1 MVKVLVTFT
10 TPGWQR
16 NVRAA
21 LGREPRVSSSYAH
34 LGRSDLRM
42 HDDSYDVVFLQTGKN
57 RESLE
62 QYLPEIK
69 ARYPRSRLVLVLDNF
84 GITDIVY
91 GHRMG
96 ISALIDEKA
105 TAEQI
110 LSSLSAALRG
120 DLYVA
125 SSIVAKSRD
134 LKVASEPKRPKETDE
149 GNQFGQLSVREIE
162 VLRLV
167 AQGMS
172 NRAIAKTLFISEKTV
187 KNHLYNIFK
196 KIRVKDRTKAALLAA
211 RTFVSPGNESFAST
225 QVFVESDGL
234 S

>member
-10 TPGWQR
+10 APGWQR
-16 NVRAA
+16 GLKAV
-21 LGREPRVSSSYAH
+21 LGREPRVSSSYAE
-34 LGRSDLRM
+34 LGRSDLRLYG
-42 HDDSYDVVFLQTGKN
+42 DGYDVVFLQAGKN

-69 ARYPRSRLVLVLDNF
+69 ARYPSSRLVLVLDNF

-96 ISALIDEKA
+96 ISALIDQKA

-110 LSSLSAALRG
+110 LNSLSAALRG

-125 SSIVAKSRD
+125 SSIVEKSRD
-134 LKVASEPKRPKETDE
+134 LKPAEEPRRPTEMDE
-149 GNQFGQLSVREIE
+149 SHQFGQLSMREIE

-172 NRAIAKTLFISEKTV
+172 NRVIAKTLFISEKTV

-196 KIRVKDRTKAALLAA
+196 KIGVTDRTKAALLAS
-211 RTFVSPGNESFAST
+211 RTFTAGNESFAST
-225 QVFVESDGL
+225 QVFVEAD
-234 S
+234 